1 MIRRLKV
8 YGARAKRIFLNEG
21 FMILAGRAI
30 AYIAKRIFY
39 KGTYYLYQHSAVERD
54 EKKFLPRI
62 DNYEVHI
69 VHSNE
74 EADEL
79 ERNGLEFRSYQAN
92 AHRRLDRGG
101 IAFCVFQDK
110 KLMHIGWLAMSPEAK
125 KMIDPLPYEVD
136 FAKKQGSTGGTFTVP
151 DYRGKGLMLYGYWL
165 RLTYFWQQGWTSS
178 RNAVDIDNIASNK
191 VHAKFRPKIYAK
203 ASIVNVLGY
212 RIWKE
217 TPVEGEI
224 VF

>member
-8 YGARAKRIFLNEG
+8 YGARAKRILVNEG
-21 FMILAGRAI
+21 FIVLAGRAI
-30 AYIAKRIFY
+30 AFIWRNIFS
-39 KGTYYLYQHSAVERD
+39 KGAFYLYQHEVIERD

-79 ERNGLEFRSYQAN
+79 EANGLEFRSYHAN
-92 AHRRLDRGG
+92 AHVRLDSSG

-125 KMIDPLPYEVD
+125 KMIDPLPYQVS
-136 FAKKQGSTGGTFTVP
+136 FSKKQGCTGGTFTVP
-151 DYRGKGLMLYGYWL
+151 EYRGKGLMLYVYWL
-165 RLTYFWQQGWTSS
+165 RLNYLWQQGWASS
-178 RNAVDIDNIASNK
+178 RNAVDINNIASNK
-191 VHAKFRPKIYAK
+191 VHAKFRPMIYAK
-203 ASIVNVLGY
+203 ASIIKVLGY

-217 TPVEGEI
+217 TPVSNTEL
-224 VF
+224 V